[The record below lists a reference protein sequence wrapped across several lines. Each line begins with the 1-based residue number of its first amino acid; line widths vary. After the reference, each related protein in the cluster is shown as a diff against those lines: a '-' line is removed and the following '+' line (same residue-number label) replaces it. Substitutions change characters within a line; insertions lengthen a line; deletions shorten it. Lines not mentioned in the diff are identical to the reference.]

1 MSNITRFQFEQ
12 MQARLNRPE
21 AKPEPPLEKALHAQ
35 IMDYCDA
42 QWPRW
47 KYIHSRMDK
56 STRNQLGVPDFAIYL
71 PETRFMLVECKRPGE
86 KLSMAQQGWIAEV
99 NKLKIIVHIVHDIR
113 EFLLAVETT
122 MKVGQPQ
129 SNPPPT

>member
-1 MSNITRFQFEQ
+1 MSDITRFQFEQ
-12 MQARLNRPE
+12 MQARLNRPN
-21 AKPEPPLEKALHAQ
+21 ADPPLERELHAE
-35 IMDYCDA
+35 IMDYCDT

-56 STRNQLGVPDFAIYL
+56 ATRNQLGVPDFAIYL

-86 KLSMAQQGWIAEV
+86 KLSMAQQGWITEV
-99 NKLKIIVHIVHDIR
+99 NKLKTTVHIVHDIR

-122 MKVGQPQ
+122 MKVGPSL
-129 SNPPPT
+129 SNPPPTQP